1 MFKKIVTLLVAMT
14 FIMCLTA
21 CGTSTVEVNSRDF
34 NQSNVDTFFDKWYA
48 MDANTSEVLN
58 QFAETFEV
66 NDEFLNNIH
75 AVEEEY
81 AELIAYSKTL
91 TVEEYQYSTAE
102 RASIQNNL
110 EAGWVREPIM
120 ETSYSEGK
128 FEDGWSYNNGVI
140 KIDEG
145 FYVDVDYTQNLT
157 TTSVPSD
164 YSNERKYTVEDS
176 TKDAYLVFSG
186 ELGYEV
192 IRIIAD

>member
-1 MFKKIVTLLVAMT
+1 MFKRIITLLVAMT
-14 FIMCLTA
+14 LIMSMTA
-21 CGTSTVEVNSRDF
+21 CSMSTKEVNSRDF

-48 MDANTSEVLN
+48 MDANTSKVLN
-58 QFAETFEV
+58 QFAENFEV
-66 NDEFLNNIH
+66 DDEFLNNIH

-81 AELIAYSKTL
+81 VELIAYSKTL
-91 TVEEYQYSTAE
+91 TVEEYQYSTTE
-102 RASIQNNL
+102 RASIQTEL

-120 ETSYSEGK
+120 ETRYSEGK
-128 FEDGWSYNNGVI
+128 FTHGWSYNNGVI

-145 FYVDVDYTQNLT
+145 YYVDVDYTENLT
-157 TTSVPSD
+157 TTADPSD
-164 YSNERKYTVEDS
+164 YSNERRYTVEDS